1 MHNTLELRALDY
13 AIRRMHISPCIE
25 GAGYGVLAVAV
36 ADLMRHIGAAYDI
49 GVNKG

>member
-1 MHNTLELRALDY
+1 LSVEQ
-13 AIRRMHISPCIE
+13 PW
-25 GAGYGVLAVAV
+25 GYGVLAVAV